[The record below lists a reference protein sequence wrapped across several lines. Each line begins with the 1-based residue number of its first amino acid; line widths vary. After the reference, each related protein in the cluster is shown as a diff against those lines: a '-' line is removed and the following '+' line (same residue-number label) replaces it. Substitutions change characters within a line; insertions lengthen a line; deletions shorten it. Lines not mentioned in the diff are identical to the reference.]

1 MRKIVAGFAISLDGF
16 IAGPDNE
23 YDWILIDKE
32 IDFAEQMKRYDTY
45 FVGRKTYELM
55 KNMGGN
61 TMGNSKVYVF
71 SNTLSK
77 VKKPLKLIKGDL
89 TRGVNEIKNEEARLN
104 DKVGQGKDIAVF
116 GGGELLTSLL
126 NLDLVDEIS
135 LAVIPVIIGKGIPFV
150 REVNKKISLK
160 LINSKTYSNGT
171 VQLTYDV
178 NK

>member
-23 YDWILIDKE
+23 YDWIIIDKE
-32 IDFAEQMKRYDTY
+32 IDFAEQMKRFDTY
-45 FVGRKTYELM
+45 FLGRKTYEFT
-55 KNMGGN
+55 KTMGGSS
-61 TMGNSKVYVF
+61 MGKSKVYIF
-71 SNTLSK
+71 SNTLTEVEK
-77 VKKPLKLIKGDL
+77 EYYLINGDVKEAVD
-89 TRGVNEIKNEEARLN
+89 RIKNEEARLN

-126 NLDLVDEIS
+126 NLNLVDEIS

-150 REVNKKISLK
+150 REVNKKILLT
-160 LINSKTYSNGT
+160 LIGSKTYSNGT
-171 VQLTYDV
+171 IQLTYNV